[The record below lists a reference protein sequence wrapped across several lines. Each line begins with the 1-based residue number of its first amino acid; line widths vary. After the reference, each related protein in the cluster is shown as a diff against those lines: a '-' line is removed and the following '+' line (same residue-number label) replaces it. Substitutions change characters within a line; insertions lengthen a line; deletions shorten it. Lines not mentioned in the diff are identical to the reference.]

1 MDTLRL
7 ILALLGIVAVV
18 VLLVMK
24 KETKTVLIGVGLIL
38 CLLCLKPMNAF
49 GAFTEYMTK
58 AGLIKA
64 ICASIVLHF
73 KYFCINPLVQIY

>member
-24 KETKTVLIGVGLIL
+24 KETKTVL
-38 CLLCLKPMNAF
+38 
-49 GAFTEYMTK
+49 K
-58 AGLIKA
+58 ALG
-64 ICASIVLHF
+64 
-73 KYFCINPLVQIY
+73 

>member
-38 CLLCLKPMNAF
+38 LINLMYNVKKWEWVKRALKVWLYGNL
-49 GAFTEYMTK
+49 ERK
-58 AGLIKA
+58 IKR
-64 ICASIVLHF
+64 
-73 KYFCINPLVQIY
+73 